1 MKLMV
6 FRNHLL
12 LLTLTVLLGCTQST
26 TPPASKE
33 VPSIS
38 AGFLT
43 TVDLK
48 TEPQEIRDFVKLAS
62 STNIVGRPAADFTAA
77 FAQFDDITP
86 KDAIKDG
93 FQQLFYFPPMSG
105 SAKKQKADA
114 QKNGDIGYLPIV
126 SVQVVDG
133 VIRDVQGFQQ
143 GF

>member
-1 MKLMV
+1 MKLIV
-6 FRNHLL
+6 FRNHMV
-12 LLTLTVLLGCTQST
+12 LLTMTVLLGCTQAT
-26 TPPASKE
+26 TPPTSKE

-43 TVDLK
+43 TVDLT

-77 FAQFDDITP
+77 LAQFDDITP
-86 KDAIKDG
+86 KDATKDG

-105 SAKKQKADA
+105 SAKREKADA
-114 QKNGDIGYLPIV
+114 QKNGDIAYTPLV